1 MKKYLL
7 LFLLA
12 YVNFAMY
19 PQSGIT
25 ANDYLGSRIA
35 TIKAQ
40 EIEFD
45 DDGYMTSINDTVY
58 DLGWKV
64 DVVMGGNSLELK
76 LSGLYAGYSI
86 PLYIDNNQGG
96 IILPGATA
104 LDYHGPTSS
113 SYGRNRDEITSCIYV
128 LTGEMLGGDDSE
140 ETIDLHGTC
149 YPDGSIRFENYF
161 VFCIEECVAHYR
173 NNRLTT
179 VDTTYLYSP
188 LFSNLGIRVPNAT
201 HSFNCKSAF
210 APSVPVDWSSVEY
223 DEEEFEMLRNQV
235 SRGGI
240 CFPNGHGGLVP
251 TPIDPRKPVALKGPS
266 SFNPSSIADIGKIDF
281 GDSSSGA
288 LNRYVNRTLQLSEV
302 GDDGAHTLGHG
313 GLVPTPPDP
322 RKPKNLFDDPSD
334 PATTGLPSPAD
345 LLGYGGGATRITSP
359 VPSNES
365 EVGED
370 NDRLGSILERDQ
382 DFYEKQVNV
391 LDLGYKEVPV
401 YIEQVDDTT
410 VHVFNL
416 FDKGYTANCMNIHA
430 DGSMTFPA
438 QLVFYDSEQGV
449 DNYNFSIEQDSL
461 VAENAGTVTNDKIT
475 LADAIFPCSEG
486 GMYKYYYEENE
497 LTLTNGEE
505 FVLVD
510 TTASVDDYL
519 TLSQV
524 IVSHGDKV
532 VIPVSLTNVEAV
544 KAFRVMLSLPQGFE
558 LEGPVRLSDRK
569 DDHELSCNL
578 LPDGTWVIEGTS
590 GSDKVFDG
598 HSGELFYITV
608 RTPEGAAGDYKC
620 YLRAAV
626 LTTWDGQ
633 TVRCSNASGKLIV
646 LPYLLGDMNNDG
658 QLNVSDVTKLIS
670 KILGQD

>member
-188 LFSNLGIRVPNAT
+188 LFSNLSIRVPNAT

-223 DEEEFEMLRNQV
+223 DEDVFEMLRNQV

-251 TPIDPRKPVALKGPS
+251 TPIDPRKPVALKGAS
-266 SFNPSSIADIGKIDF
+266 KAVLESLGGIAVNGLWKDITEDQLIQK
-281 GDSSSGA
+281 
-288 LNRYVNRTLQLSEV
+288 NRLEH
-302 GDDGAHTLGHG
+302 GLGHG
-313 GLVPTPPDP
+313 GIVPTPTDP
-322 RKPKNLFDDPSD
+322 RRPKNLFDDSGNPLNS
-334 PATTGLPSPAD
+334 GLPGLPD
-345 LLGYGGGATRITSP
+345 LLGIGARMPRITSP
-359 VPSNES
+359 VPSNVPES
-365 EVGED
+365 GEG
-370 NDRLGSILERDQ
+370 NGHWLGSIWDREEVVYQRYD
-382 DFYEKQVNV
+382 NV

-430 DGSMTFPA
+430 DGSMIFPA

-475 LADAIFPCSEG
+475 LADAIFPYSEG

-544 KAFRVMLSLPQGFE
+544 KAFRVILSLPQGFE

-608 RTPEGAAGDYKC
+608 RTPECAAGDYKC

-633 TVRCSNASGKLIV
+633 TVRCGNASGKLIV